1 MRISVSPPGTG
12 TIAVRCISAVQRQSG
27 RSVEPATSR
36 RSNFDMTPPFPGE
49 RSNALPCAR
58 NHDHHGN
65 HNDLANRTCR
75 HGRCR
80 SWSGYGPCGCRS
92 CRCGCGRG
100 CWGCVW
106 SAILGT
112 ANWPLLD
119 RQQFPSPL
127 LVSSAS
133 LTNDPVRRPRSR
145 AADCGEYRQGA
156 GSCWQKPRA
165 RLAPPWSVAFRSA
178 LYWPALSSSLANR

>member
-1 MRISVSPPGTG
+1 MGAKARRIAANIAKLPGLLRKVG
-12 TIAVRCISAVQRQSG
+12 LPLAPGSYFG
-27 RSVEPATSR
+27 RSVGVTG
-36 RSNFDMTPPFPGE
+36 FLPGE

-65 HNDLANRTCR
+65 HNDLANRTRR

-80 SWSGYGPCGCRS
+80 CWSGYGPCGCRS
-92 CRCGCGRG
+92 CRCCRGRG

-133 LTNDPVRRPRSR
+133 LTNDPVRRPRSH
-145 AADCGEYRQGA
+145 AADRGGHRQAARFGA
-156 GSCWQKPRA
+156 VAIKRESIKSMSKP
-165 RLAPPWSVAFRSA
+165 SFR
-178 LYWPALSSSLANR
+178 

>member
-1 MRISVSPPGTG
+1 M
-12 TIAVRCISAVQRQSG
+12 IAVLQRSGLPLAPGSYFG
-27 RSVEPATSR
+27 RSVGVTG
-36 RSNFDMTPPFPGE
+36 FLPGE

-58 NHDHHGN
+58 NHDHHFN

-80 SWSGYGPCGCRS
+80 CWSGYGPCGCRS
-92 CRCGCGRG
+92 CRCGRGRG

-133 LTNDPVRRPRSR
+133 LTNDPERRPRERGGARRTSPSCQSYCGSR
-145 AADCGEYRQGA
+145 NQISGID
-156 GSCWQKPRA
+156 S
-165 RLAPPWSVAFRSA
+165 SA
-178 LYWPALSSSLANR
+178 QRKGWCR

>member
-1 MRISVSPPGTG
+1 M
-12 TIAVRCISAVQRQSG
+12 IAVLQRSGLPLAPGSYFG
-27 RSVEPATSR
+27 RSVGVTG
-36 RSNFDMTPPFPGE
+36 FLPGE

-80 SWSGYGPCGCRS
+80 CWSGYGPCGCRS
-92 CRCGCGRG
+92 CRCGRGRG

-145 AADCGEYRQGA
+145 AADRGPTWR
-156 GSCWQKPRA
+156 SCRNYCSIPTA
-165 RLAPPWSVAFRSA
+165 RPTLAWRDCAFGFSNGVPWSAA
-178 LYWPALSSSLANR
+178 LV